1 MLIKVLRNFFF
12 KIVKSADNLVFIEM
26 SEKWV
31 ITFVNIR
38 EHVATY
44 GLETK
49 NELRV
54 VSSCEKYLQ
63 DRLFPVFLLTITLVV
78 LCRTAV
84 FLLNSTRILRYKYL
98 FKTLLIASPGLRI
111 LSDKIDKNF
120 TAYSSLI

>member
-1 MLIKVLRNFFF
+1 
-12 KIVKSADNLVFIEM
+12 M
-26 SEKWV
+26 SEKCV

-63 DRLFPVFLLTITLVV
+63 DRLFPVFFLMATLLV
-78 LCRTAV
+78 LSGTTV
-84 FLLNSTRILRYKYL
+84 FFLNSTRILRYKYL
-98 FKTLLIASPGLRI
+98 FKPLLIASAGLRI
-111 LSDKIDKNF
+111 LSDKIGKNF
-120 TAYSSLI
+120 TAYSSISNINNNYVSVFYKKFTI